1 MKKTPLSI
9 RIEKPC
15 HEDWDQMTPTD
26 RGKFCGSCQKNVT
39 DFSTMTDNE
48 ILQFLN
54 EHTGSLCGQLR
65 GSQLN
70 RAIVNT
76 RLSAQS
82 YHLNTIF
89 AALMVAGGAGA
100 MSAQT
105 APPPYNPTVIIDE
118 KHPAGPV
125 CIKTTPE
132 AKKHILSAVV
142 VDTIS
147 GDRLAFATVTMAGTT
162 CSAQTDEHGKFVM
175 EIPDSLFTETITFQ
189 VHASGYFRETV
200 TIASKDIAATKKLE
214 VALNEIMMKGEMIIE
229 EPRKPVK

>member
-1 MKKTPLSI
+1 MKKTPVSI
-9 RIEKPC
+9 NIAKPC
-15 HEDWDQMTPTD
+15 HEDWDRMTPTD

-76 RLSAQS
+76 RLSGKS

-100 MSAQT
+100 
-105 APPPYNPTVIIDE
+105 
-118 KHPAGPV
+118 
-125 CIKTTPE
+125 
-132 AKKHILSAVV
+132 
-142 VDTIS
+142 
-147 GDRLAFATVTMAGTT
+147 
-162 CSAQTDEHGKFVM
+162 
-175 EIPDSLFTETITFQ
+175 
-189 VHASGYFRETV
+189 
-200 TIASKDIAATKKLE
+200 
-214 VALNEIMMKGEMIIE
+214 
-229 EPRKPVK
+229 